1 MAVPLCLPSFRFP
14 PPPPKVRE
22 VLLPHN
28 ESTAYIWQG
37 ACSILV
43 CLAIFYK
50 YLKRLVRHFLEWE
63 LVQVK
68 KCQGHFFDDM
78 TEMDLVDTAASAHFI
93 PFCFHCYVCSKSQ
106 ALGALVHAASLSH
119 DLCHGNV
126 PRAKT
131 SELKLL
137 TVNPQ
142 FTLSQAFHLMLG
154 AIHLLVP
161 WNFGKVE
168 TSETWKTMI
177 MIWADLI
184 WSRTFT

>member
-28 ESTAYIWQG
+28 ESTAYILQIFEETCEAFFG
-37 ACSILV
+37 MRACPSQEMP
-43 CLAIFYK
+43 
-50 YLKRLVRHFLEWE
+50 RP
-63 LVQVK
+63 
-68 KCQGHFFDDM
+68 FFDDM
-78 TEMDLVDTAASAHFI
+78 TEMDLVDTAASAYFI

-142 FTLSQAFHLMLG
+142 FTLIQAFHLMLG
-154 AIHLLVP
+154 SIHLLVP
-161 WNFGKVE
+161 
-168 TSETWKTMI
+168 
-177 MIWADLI
+177 
-184 WSRTFT
+184 